1 MTSLS
6 KNDVQENNTKV
17 SPYRP
22 VSEKWKKVLLVFNPV
37 AGRSEIR
44 TELVDIL
51 ETLSADSYLV
61 TCYPTKCQG
70 DARHIVRTRKGDYTY
85 VICSGG
91 DGTLDEVVSG
101 MMENKDKPVIPIG
114 YIPAGTTNDFATS
127 LGIPSNKKEAA
138 RIAARGKVLE
148 CDLGKFNDD
157 MYFTYVAAFGLF
169 TETSYE
175 TPQDLK
181 NLFGPLAYF
190 MQGMMDLGRIRN
202 YRIRVETEEMS
213 ISGEFV
219 FGMIT
224 NSKSVGGF
232 ADITGNQVD
241 MSDGLFE
248 VTLVKMP
255 ANPLDLSDILQYLSR
270 NSNSS
275 DLVYQFKTSHI
286 VFECSEKVKWTR
298 DGEYAGSYSRVEIT
312 NLRRAMKI
320 LDPREG
326 VKGDTENGTK

>member
-70 DARHIVRTRKGDYTY
+70 DARHIVRTRQGDYTY

-202 YRIRVETEEMS
+202 YRIRV
-213 ISGEFV
+213 
-219 FGMIT
+219 
-224 NSKSVGGF
+224 
-232 ADITGNQVD
+232 
-241 MSDGLFE
+241 
-248 VTLVKMP
+248 
-255 ANPLDLSDILQYLSR
+255 
-270 NSNSS
+270 
-275 DLVYQFKTSHI
+275 
-286 VFECSEKVKWTR
+286 
-298 DGEYAGSYSRVEIT
+298 
-312 NLRRAMKI
+312 
-320 LDPREG
+320 
-326 VKGDTENGTK
+326 

>member
-6 KNDVQENNTKV
+6 KND
-17 SPYRP
+17 
-22 VSEKWKKVLLVFNPV
+22 VSEKWKKVLLIFNPV

-51 ETLSADSYLV
+51 EILAAESCLAV
-61 TCYPTKCQG
+61 CYPTRFQG
-70 DARHIVRTRKGDYTY
+70 DARNVMRTRQEDYTY
-85 VICSGG
+85 VICCGG

-101 MMENKDKPVIPIG
+101 MMENRDKPVIPIG
-114 YIPAGTTNDFATS
+114 YIPAGTTNDFAAS

-138 RIAARGKVLE
+138 RIAAKGKVLE
-148 CDLGKFNDD
+148 CDLGRFNTD

-190 MQGMMDLGRIRN
+190 MQGMMDIGKIRN
-202 YRIRVETEEMS
+202 YHIRVESEEMS
-213 ISGEFV
+213 ISDEFV

-232 ADITGNQVD
+232 ADITGNRVD
-241 MSDGLFE
+241 MSDGRFE

-255 ANPLDLSDILQYLSR
+255 ANPLEFSDIIQYLSR
-270 NSNSS
+270 NTDSS

-286 VFECSEKVKWTR
+286 VLECREKVKWTK
-298 DGEYAGSYSRVEIT
+298 DGEFAGTYSRVELT
-312 NLRRAMKI
+312 NLHRALKI
-320 LDPREG
+320 LVPREG
-326 VKGDTENGTK
+326 VKGDTENGAE